1 MNQFLSAS
9 GNSDSNNIIYLMFLG
24 PALGSALYSVG
35 GFTLPYIVVASM
47 AFVMAVV
54 LAFVVPKVKT
64 NDKEDGD
71 VKTKTLTFSSL
82 VQVRKRME

>member
-1 MNQFLSAS
+1 ML
-9 GNSDSNNIIYLMFLG
+9 LG

-71 VKTKTLTFSSL
+71 VTTKTLTFSSL
-82 VQVRKRME
+82 VQVRKRMESN